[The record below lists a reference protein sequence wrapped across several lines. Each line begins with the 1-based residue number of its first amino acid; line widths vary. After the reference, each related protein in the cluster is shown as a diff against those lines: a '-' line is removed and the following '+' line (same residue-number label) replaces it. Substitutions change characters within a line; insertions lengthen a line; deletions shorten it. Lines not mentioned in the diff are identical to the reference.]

1 MAEKTPVE
9 QLTYK
14 QASQELELIIR
25 SLESGDMEL
34 EESLESYTR
43 GVELLKS
50 LRTRLSDAE
59 QKVSVLL
66 KDVDGNDVLADGR
79 SRQHGR
85 QPLVLT
91 IPTKYNYLGLW
102 RKEPTMCDCIFCK
115 IANHEIPST
124 VVYEDDQVIAFD
136 DLNPQAPVHTLVIPK
151 KHYSD
156 IADNVPAETM
166 GAMAHAIQEVAKAK
180 GLEDGFRV
188 ISNKGVN
195 AGQTV
200 MHFHMHVLGGK
211 NLGENLI

>member
-66 KDVDGNDVLADGR
+66 KDVDGNDVLADGEAANTDDNL
-79 SRQHGR
+79 SF
-85 QPLVLT
+85 
-91 IPTKYNYLGLW
+91 YLGL
-102 RKEPTMCDCIFCK
+102 RERNQPCVIASSAKLPTTRSPRPSFTRTIK
-115 IANHEIPST
+115 SSPST
-124 VVYEDDQVIAFD
+124 TST
-136 DLNPQAPVHTLVIPK
+136 PRRRSTL
-151 KHYSD
+151 S
-156 IADNVPAETM
+156 
-166 GAMAHAIQEVAKAK
+166 
-180 GLEDGFRV
+180 
-188 ISNKGVN
+188 
-195 AGQTV
+195 
-200 MHFHMHVLGGK
+200 
-211 NLGENLI
+211 